1 MVNLRE
7 NSVAI
12 ESRVYG
18 MYTYMCMRYRI
29 IHRHGNTAA
38 AQNASLTCI
47 EYYKPKI
54 RE

>member
-18 MYTYMCMRYRI
+18 MYMCMRYRI
-29 IHRHGNTAA
+29 IHIHGNKAA